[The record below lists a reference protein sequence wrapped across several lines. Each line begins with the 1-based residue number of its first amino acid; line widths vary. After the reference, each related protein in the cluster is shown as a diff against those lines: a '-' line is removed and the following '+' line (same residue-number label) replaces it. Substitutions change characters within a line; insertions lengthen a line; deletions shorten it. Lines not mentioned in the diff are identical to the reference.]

1 MENGTYAT
9 CRLCH
14 VGRVLLALG
23 IVLVAALSL
32 AAAASAATW
41 YVDAAVASS
50 GNGASWATAFKTI
63 QAGLNAAASG
73 DTVEVAGGTYAESLT
88 TVRAGV
94 TVVGSETAGKNG
106 TVRVLGPADSVVLT
120 SAHQTVWR
128 RLTFDGSQNIAAYYT
143 VSISGGAPTFDQC
156 VIGPGQKL
164 LNVGTGGATFSRTT
178 IQEARRGNRSYSAV
192 IQLNAGT
199 GAPIVFDYCLLGD
212 MEYGYINVVTASR
225 IDFNNCLLAGF
236 WGDVLYL
243 NSSSD
248 YVATV
253 PDGVHL
259 TNCLALGNG
268 FAANAVIENQSAVA
282 PVTLTNCL
290 IQDKAPVEMTGTK
303 FQGSVTQVSP
313 LSPGSPKLTHGR
325 RPALLNL
332 GIDDAVNVGFFAQ
345 LAALANNSYGMK
357 MTSAVDAAD
366 ATSGDWSTLQP
377 LVNAGHEV
385 AAHSARHVYLPEN
398 KLMKL
403 TYSGSGTSAAVTIS
417 GGGTGTPAT
426 SLAVSAVGDPVA
438 NFSLNLSAAATDTI
452 GEVCT
457 AINAKS
463 GFNCEL
469 ITISGTTYT
478 SAPVLARDLAQVAG
492 VSIQNVT
499 ANLLRDD
506 TQFFADEITAPKA
519 TIEANLSAA
528 GGGSYVCKSFV
539 YPFLGEDAT
548 VRAAVAGAGY
558 SAARSGYNG
567 SSAMGGF
574 YSGTTPG
581 GYDAL
586 DIWAVQPGTVFG
598 RNLDATTLARRVS
611 AFLEWA
617 KFNGAAISLFSH
629 GANEYS
635 LSEWSA
641 LLALIAADQDITVA
655 TLADIQAYLA
665 ANAQSAENFVYTRT
679 VWPDVADYRP
689 LADSPLLAAGAAYA
703 TAKTDF
709 GGQVVAAG
717 TIPSVGLYQRA
728 SATTGFSPGV
738 FLPLLLQ

>member
-1 MENGTYAT
+1 MDLKLYALGR
-9 CRLCH
+9 CRAAA
-14 VGRVLLALG
+14 RFFLALAS
-23 IVLVAALSL
+23 LLLLHAAPAVAS
-32 AAAASAATW
+32 TW

-50 GNGASWATAFKTI
+50 GNGLSWGTAFKTI

-73 DTVEVAGGTYAESLT
+73 DTVEVAGGTYNEALAS
-88 TVRAGV
+88 VSAGV
-94 TVVGSETAGKNG
+94 TVTGSTASGKNG
-106 TVRVLGPADSVVLT
+106 QVTVRGPAQSTVLAV
-120 SAHQTVWR
+120 SHQTVWR
-128 RLTFDGSQNIAAYYT
+128 RLTFDGSRNVSDYYT

-164 LNVGTGGATFSRTT
+164 LNVGPGGATFTRTT
-178 IQEARRGNRSYSAV
+178 IQEARRGNRVYSAV

-199 GAPIVFDYCLLGD
+199 AAPIVFDYCLLGD

-243 NSSSD
+243 NSSND

-253 PDGVHL
+253 PGGVHL

-268 FAANAVIENQSAVA
+268 FAAYALIENQSAVA

-290 IQDKAPVEMTGTK
+290 MQDKAPVEITGTK
-303 FQGSVTQVSP
+303 YTGDVTEVAP
-313 LSPGSPKLTHGR
+313 LSPGSPRLTHAR

-332 GIDDAVNVGFFAQ
+332 GIDDADHVDFFAQ
-345 LAALANNSYGMK
+345 VAALANSTYGMK

-366 ATSGDWSTLQP
+366 AFPADWTRLQP
-377 LVNAGHEV
+377 LVTAGNEV
-385 AAHSARHVYLPEN
+385 AAHSAHHVYLPET
-398 KLMKL
+398 KLMTLK
-403 TYSGSGTSAAVTIS
+403 YSGPGTNAVVAIA

-426 SLAVSAVGDPVA
+426 SLAVSVSDNPSAD
-438 NFSLNLSAAATDTI
+438 FSLSFTNGYTI
-452 GEVCT
+452 GDICR

-463 GFNCEL
+463 GFTCGL
-469 ITISGTTYT
+469 ITKSGTSY
-478 SAPVLARDLAQVAG
+478 SSGPILARDLAQVAG
-492 VSIQNVT
+492 VSIQNIT
-499 ANLLRDD
+499 AELLRDD
-506 TQFFADEITAPKA
+506 AQFFADEIAAPKA
-519 TIEANLSAA
+519 TIEDKLSAA
-528 GGGSYVCKSFV
+528 GGGPYICTSFV
-539 YPFLGEDAT
+539 YPFLGEDDST
-548 VRAAVAGAGY
+548 RAAVAGAGY
-558 SAARSGYNG
+558 IAARSGYNG

-586 DIWAVQPGTVFG
+586 NIWAVQPGIVFG

-641 LLALIAADQDITVA
+641 LLALIAADKEISVA
-655 TLADIQAYLA
+655 TLAGIQAYLA
-665 ANAQSAENFVYTRT
+665 ANAQSATNLVYTRT
-679 VWPDVADYRP
+679 VWPDIANYRP
-689 LADSPLLAAGAAYA
+689 QAGSPLLAAGAAYA

-709 GGQVVAAG
+709 GGQLVPAG
-717 TIPSVGLYQRA
+717 TIPSVGLYQRGTAA
-728 SATTGFSPGV
+728 SGFTPA
-738 FLPLLLQ
+738 PLLLLLLQ

>member
-1 MENGTYAT
+1 M
-9 CRLCH
+9 
-14 VGRVLLALG
+14 
-23 IVLVAALSL
+23 VAALSL

-63 QAGLNAAASG
+63 EAGLNAADSG

-88 TVRAGV
+88 TVSAGV
-94 TVVGSETAGKNG
+94 TVVGSETEGKNG
-106 TVRVLGPADSVVLT
+106 TVRVLGSAGSSVLT

-128 RLTFDGSQNIAAYYT
+128 RMTFDGSQNAADKYVVT
-143 VSISGGAPTFDQC
+143 ITGGAPTFEQC

-178 IQEARRGNRSYSAV
+178 IQEARRGDRVYSAV

-236 WGDVLYL
+236 WGDMLYL

-253 PDGVHL
+253 PNGVHL

-290 IQDKAPVEMTGTK
+290 IQDKAPVDMTGVK
-303 FQGSVTQVSP
+303 YIGAVTEVSP
-313 LSPGSPKLTHGR
+313 LTPGSPKLTHGR

-332 GIDDAVNVGFFAQ
+332 GIDDAANVGFFAQ
-345 LAALANNSYGMK
+345 VAALANSSYGMK

-398 KLMKL
+398 KLMQL
-403 TYSGSGTSAAVTIS
+403 TYSGSGTSAAVTID

-469 ITISGTTYT
+469 ITIAGTTYT

-506 TQFFADEITAPKA
+506 AQFFADEITAPKA

-528 GGGSYVCKSFV
+528 AGGGSYVCTSFV

-558 SAARSGYNG
+558 SAARSGYEG

-574 YSGTTPG
+574 YTGTTPG

-586 DIWAVQPGTVFG
+586 NIWAVQPGNVFG

-665 ANAQSAENFVYTRT
+665 ANAQSVANLVYTRT
-679 VWPDVADYRP
+679 VWPDIANYRP
-689 LADSPLLAAGAAYA
+689 LAGSTLLAAGTAYA
-703 TAKTDF
+703 TTRTDF
-709 GGQVVAAG
+709 GGQSVPAG
-717 TIPSVGLYQRA
+717 TTPSVGLYQSGTA
-728 SATTGFSPGV
+728 SGALTPA
-738 FLPLLLQ
+738 PLLLLLLQ